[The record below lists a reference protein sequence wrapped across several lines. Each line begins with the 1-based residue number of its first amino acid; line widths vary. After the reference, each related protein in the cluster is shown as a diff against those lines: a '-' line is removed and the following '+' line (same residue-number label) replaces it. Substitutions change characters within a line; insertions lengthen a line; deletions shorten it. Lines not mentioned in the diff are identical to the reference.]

1 VAGADAQHVVLET
14 ETDAAG
20 SAAKVTVAER
30 LAVKNKITH
39 LHMQQKNA
47 RPAVKSKGACDDDQ

>member
-1 VAGADAQHVVLET
+1 VPAWTHSTLFSKT

-39 LHMQQKNA
+39 LHMQQKKM
-47 RPAVKSKGACDDDQ
+47 RDGREK